1 MMLLCVTGG
10 VFAAAIPGTAGVVTV
25 QDGPNL
31 EGHHYTINIHY
42 EAFDGTDA
50 TDPMEVTPGKVQFAY
65 ILEYVDGNEPVTKYD
80 IESINGIPIDGY
92 ASSSASD
99 ITVNGVNAGTISP
112 YYVSKTEYI
121 PGGNDVVRFTFF
133 KRGVPSQFIGAG
145 TRSAILVYT
154 ASEDSWMGKVLG
166 YVVGSSLSASDKV
179 LGPAPTL
186 VPTKPRTP
194 GYWKHQFGGKG
205 KHKESDP
212 QLTGYLTDIKNRSQV
227 FATLAGDVEAD
238 RDTVLTTLKPDDSSI
253 MLDKAKKH
261 LLAMWLNIASG
272 KIDYLLPMT
281 FDPADFDTTAT
292 TVGEAIEQTES
303 VILNAAAT
311 DAELENVKDMMDMLN
326 NL

>member
-1 MMLLCVTGG
+1 M
-10 VFAAAIPGTAGVVTV
+10 I
-25 QDGPNL
+25 
-31 EGHHYTINIHY
+31 
-42 EAFDGTDA
+42 
-50 TDPMEVTPGKVQFAY
+50 
-65 ILEYVDGNEPVTKYD
+65 
-80 IESINGIPIDGY
+80 
-92 ASSSASD
+92 
-99 ITVNGVNAGTISP
+99 
-112 YYVSKTEYI
+112 
-121 PGGNDVVRFTFF
+121 TFF
-133 KRGVPSQFIGAG
+133 KRGVPSQLVGAG
-145 TRSAILVYT
+145 TRSAILAFT
-154 ASEDSWMGKVLG
+154 ASDNSSWIGKVLG

-205 KHKESDP
+205 KHKETDP
-212 QLTGYLTDIKNRSQV
+212 QLTGYLNDTKNRSGV
-227 FATLAGDVEAD
+227 FAGLTGNVDAD
-238 RDTVLTTLKPDDSSI
+238 RDAVLVTLKPDDSSI

-272 KIDYLLPMT
+272 KIDWYLPMT

-292 TVGEAIEQTES
+292 TVGEAIEQAES